1 MTLGKHDPFGNL
13 DSWSPKFAESWA
25 TALRLRTAGVDQR
38 RLRRRIVELAGLR
51 PGDQMAEIGC
61 GTGAL
66 LLDLAEA
73 VGPGGRV
80 TGYEPQHNLAA
91 AAQEAVAAAGAGAN
105 IEVVRAGAADL
116 ELEPASLHAVIEQT
130 VFIHLPQFLIL
141 DTLARALPALRPGG
155 RWVSADQDGDT
166 WIIDHPDRELTR
178 RIIAFNSDFRYADGW
193 TGRRLSRLLAEA
205 GFIDVQVDVLTH
217 VDTAPGSYL
226 HGMAL
231 RIAES
236 ARTEGALST
245 AEYDRWVGRLS
256 PSAGYERFY
265 SSINY
270 YVAVGRRAEIE
281 PTP

>member
-1 MTLGKHDPFGNL
+1 MTLGQHDLFGDL
-13 DSWSPKFAESWA
+13 ASWSPELAESWA
-25 TALRLRTAGVDQR
+25 SALRLRTSGADQQ
-38 RLRRRIVELAGLR
+38 RLRRRIVELATLQ
-51 PGDQMAEIGC
+51 PGDRVAEIGC

-73 VGPGGRV
+73 VGRGGRV
-80 TGYEPQHNLAA
+80 TGFEPQHKLAA
-91 AAQEAVAAAGAGAN
+91 AAEETIAAAGADAN
-105 IEVVRAGAADL
+105 TEVLLAGAADI
-116 ELEPASLHAVIEQT
+116 ELEPASLAAAIEQT
-130 VFIHLPQFLIL
+130 VFIHLPQSLIV
-141 DTLARALPALRPGG
+141 DTLARTLPALRPGG

-205 GFIDVQVDVLTH
+205 GFVDVQVEVLTH
-217 VDTAPGSYL
+217 VDTEPGSYL

-236 ARTEGALST
+236 ARTEGALT
-245 AEYDRWVGRLS
+245 IAEYDRWVGRLS

-270 YVAVGRRAEIE
+270 YVAVGRRAETE